1 MTRARNHRFAVGGQR
16 GFTLIELLIVVAI
29 IGILAAI
36 AVPLY
41 SNVQARA
48 RLAKA
53 ASDTRAL
60 ASAVAV
66 YSAHCGVLP
75 GSIAAVAP
83 STCTSAPAA
92 GGSLT
97 VAADLTILVQQVVN
111 AQNQQAG
118 PFMNSLPNAPQYWNP
133 YSYIV
138 TAASTFEICSTSVV
152 DAAGMS
158 SDGGATCP

>member
-1 MTRARNHRFAVGGQR
+1 MTRARNRRFALGSQR

-29 IGILAAI
+29 IGILAAV

-66 YSAHCGVLP
+66 YAAHCGLLP
-75 GSIAAVAP
+75 GSVAAVAP
-83 STCTSAPAA
+83 STCTTAPAA
-92 GGSLT
+92 GGNFT
-97 VAADLTILVQQVVN
+97 VAADLTILTQQVVN

-118 PFMNSLPNAPQYWNP
+118 PFMNSLPNPPQFWNP
-133 YSYIV
+133 YAYIV
-138 TAASTFEICSTSVV
+138 TAAGTFEVCSTSVV
-152 DAAGMS
+152 DVAGMS